1 MSTSLFSSFAAG
13 GGEMGQ
19 RVRAFDWAATPLGP
33 LSGWPAALRITVDQI
48 LASSFPSCLF
58 WGPELIAIY
67 NDAFRPLMGSKPEAL
82 GQPFHVIWAEAWTQ
96 LSPIAAKALA
106 GESTFIENYLVRVD
120 RSGILED
127 AWFTFN
133 YGPVF
138 DEHGTVVG
146 MLDTVVET
154 TTQVQSRQR
163 GHAERERLQALL
175 RQMPGFAAVLRGP
188 DHVFEFVNEAYVDIA
203 GPRDFIGRNVREL
216 FPELTGQGF
225 YEILDEVYASGQP
238 FRGDALPVTLDRED
252 GHRYI
257 NLLYEPI
264 RDAAG
269 RVEGIFVGGY
279 DVTDHVAAEANLRE
293 LNAELEQRVIE
304 RTLSR
309 GKAWNVS
316 PELLCVITADG
327 HFETTNP
334 AWHKTLG
341 WTEAEMATQ
350 GFRGLVHPEDLSA
363 SLDAW
368 AEAFERQQPVLHFE
382 NRYRAKDGAWHWL
395 SWVAVPEDGKVYCIA
410 RDVSAEKTR
419 QRALAETQEA
429 LRQSQKMEAIGQLTG
444 GIAHDFNN
452 LLAAISS
459 SMQVMKIRA
468 AAGQLDDLGRYLEV
482 GERSVRRA
490 AALTQRLLAFSRRQ
504 TLDPRPTDVNRL
516 MTGMADL
523 VERTVGPSVQVVLA
537 QAPDLWGT
545 RVDAPQLENALL
557 NLCINARDAMPNG
570 GTITLATHNEVVDT
584 RLAVER
590 KMPPGDHVQ
599 IDIIDH
605 GTGMP
610 PEVLARVF
618 DPFFTTKPLGQG
630 TGLGLSMVH
639 GFVHQSGGHV
649 HIDSKVGHGT
659 TISLYL
665 PRHIGPAD
673 QEDAARQVAEAPPTG
688 QGETVLLV
696 EDEDTLRDLFR
707 EVLEDAGYRVIIAA
721 DGAAGLRVL
730 QGQDKVDLLVT
741 DVGLPGGMNGRQLA
755 DAGLALRP
763 TMKVLFVTGY
773 ADANAVGANGPLDAG
788 MALITKPFD
797 LADLVRKVKE
807 MLC

>member
-1 MSTSLFSSFAAG
+1 
-13 GGEMGQ
+13 MGAW
-19 RVRAFDWAATPLGP
+19 VRAFNWAATPLGP
-33 LSGWPAALRITVDQI
+33 ISGWPAALRITVDQT

-67 NDAFRPLMGSKPEAL
+67 NDAFRLLMGSKPDAL
-82 GQPFHVIWAEAWTQ
+82 GQPFHVIWAEAWPQ
-96 LSPIAAKALA
+96 LSPIATKALA
-106 GESTFIENYLVRVD
+106 GESTFIEDYLVRVD
-120 RSGILED
+120 RRGSLED

-146 MLDTVVET
+146 ILDTVVET
-154 TTQVQSRQR
+154 TTQVQARQR
-163 GHAERERLQALL
+163 SQAERERLQALL
-175 RQMPGFAAVLRGP
+175 RQMPGFVAVLRGP

-203 GPRDFIGRNVREL
+203 GQRDFVGHNVREL
-216 FPELTGQGF
+216 FPELAGQGF

-269 RVEGIFVGGY
+269 LVEGIFVGGY
-279 DVTDHVAAEANLRE
+279 DVTNHVAAETNLRE

-309 GKAWNVS
+309 GKAWDVS
-316 PELLCVITADG
+316 PELLCVINADG

-334 AWHKTLG
+334 AWQKTLG
-341 WTEAEMATQ
+341 WTEAEMGAK
-350 GFRGLVHPEDLSA
+350 GFRSLVHPQDLPA
-363 SLDAW
+363 SLKAW
-368 AEAFERQQPVLHFE
+368 ADAIERQQPVLHFE
-382 NRYRAKDGAWHWL
+382 NRYRAKDGGWHWL

-459 SMQVMKIRA
+459 SLQVMKIRTT
-468 AAGQLDDLGRYLEV
+468 AGQFDDLGRYLDV

-504 TLDPRPTDVNRL
+504 TLDPRPTDVNQL
-516 MTGMADL
+516 MAGMADL
-523 VERTVGPSVQVVLA
+523 VERTVGPSIQVVLA
-537 QAPDLWGT
+537 QAPGLWGT

-557 NLCINARDAMPNG
+557 NLCINARDAMPHG

-584 RLAVER
+584 RLAVNR
-590 KMPPGDHVQ
+590 KVPPGDYVQ
-599 IDIIDH
+599 VDIIDH

-610 PEVLARVF
+610 PEVIARVF

-649 HIDSKVGHGT
+649 HIDSVVGHGT

-665 PRHIGPAD
+665 PRYMGTASH
-673 QEDAARQVAEAPPTG
+673 EDAAGPAAEASPTG
-688 QGETVLLV
+688 HGETVLLV

-707 EVLEDAGYRVIIAA
+707 EVLEEAGYRVILAG
-721 DGAAGLRVL
+721 DGAGGLRVL
-730 QGQDKVDLLVT
+730 QGHDKVDLLVT

-763 TMKVLFVTGY
+763 AVKVLFVTGY
-773 ADANAVGANGPLDAG
+773 ADATAVGNNGLLGPA